1 MPSGTLMTAETT
13 HLNPRRS
20 KSSVPVQLNLPVDL
34 ASKSA
39 PGPKPWGDAVVWSA
53 QLIVAEI
60 ARRQERERLR
70 STLEEALK

>member
-34 ASKSA
+34 AQ
-39 PGPKPWGDAVVWSA
+39 
-53 QLIVAEI
+53 QLRA
-60 ARRQERERLR
+60 LGR
-70 STLEEALK
+70 SRGGTL